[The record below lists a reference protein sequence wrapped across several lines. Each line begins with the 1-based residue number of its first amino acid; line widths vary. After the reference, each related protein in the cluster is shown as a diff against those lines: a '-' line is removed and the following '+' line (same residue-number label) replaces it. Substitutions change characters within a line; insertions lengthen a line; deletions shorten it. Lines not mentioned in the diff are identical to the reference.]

1 MINLYDKKELQTG
14 INYLAVKNPV
24 ISKLKNKYG
33 EPNFDRGTTGVFHS
47 LIRSIISQQ
56 ISTKA
61 ASSVH
66 TKFKALFPGNNFNS
80 DDILLTKDSK
90 LKSAGLSHQKTQY
103 IKATAEYFKSTH
115 YTNKDFEQM
124 SDKEV
129 EKELIQIKGIGPWTI
144 DMILIFTLGRADI
157 FPIGDLG
164 VRNGFKILFKKNA
177 TEKQMLTKSNQ
188 WKPYRTI
195 MSWYLWRVVDGSWET
210 ID

>member
-1 MINLYDKKELQTG
+1 MINLFDKKELQKG
-14 INYLAVKNPV
+14 INYLSINHP
-24 ISKLKNKYG
+24 IITKLKNKYG
-33 EPNFDRGTTGVFHS
+33 EPNFDRGTTGIFHS

-66 TKFKALFPGNNFNS
+66 TKFKALFRKNKFNFE
-80 DDILLTKDSK
+80 DILIIKDSK
-90 LKSAGLSHQKTQY
+90 LKSAGLSHQKIKY

-115 YTNKDFEQM
+115 HTNKDFEQM
-124 SDKEV
+124 SNKQI

-164 VRNGFKILFKKNA
+164 VRNGFKILFNKNS
-177 TEKQMLTKSNQ
+177 TEKQMIKKSNQ

-210 ID
+210 MD